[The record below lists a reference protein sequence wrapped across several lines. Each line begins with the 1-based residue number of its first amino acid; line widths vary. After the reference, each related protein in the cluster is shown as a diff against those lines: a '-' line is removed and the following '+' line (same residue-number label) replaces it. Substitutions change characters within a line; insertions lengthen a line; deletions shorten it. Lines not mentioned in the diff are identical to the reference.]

1 MNIMIISGWADGSL
15 RGHNSV
21 DGAEIFEVV
30 DAHHGGVTCVAAA
43 PLYIVTGGE
52 DSTVRGSVWAVCG
65 EEREEEEARARAR
78 RSARN
83 MISLSRVHTLS
94 FFLSLSL
101 LSAALSLL
109 FSLRLRYTM
118 QVRLWRNSGG
128 RDMLCAFHD
137 HRAKITCVVADRH
150 HDHIVHTSSAEGL
163 ISTYDLRSQRRIAL
177 HEISNSCPWDIA
189 QLPQVL
195 HGFVSC
201 GAQVSF
207 IFSLIV

>member
-150 HDHIVHTSSAEGL
+150 HDHIVHTHGAPPHPQQTTPRHPHSTSDHRHRLRRHLRHPHVQNDLVPRSPNGPPQQ
-163 ISTYDLRSQRRIAL
+163 ISQI
-177 HEISNSCPWDIA
+177 P
-189 QLPQVL
+189 P
-195 HGFVSC
+195 G
-201 GAQVSF
+201 
-207 IFSLIV
+207 